1 MSVRRLAEASV
12 QPAAFSFNEEFA
24 AAAQKWIAKYP
35 EGRQQSAIIPL
46 LMLAQEQD
54 GWVTK
59 AAIENICDMLGM
71 PYIRGLE
78 VATFYT
84 QFQLKPI
91 GTRAHIQVCGTT
103 PCMLRGAGELMD
115 VCRSKIHHEQLHP
128 NAEGTLSWE
137 EVECQGA
144 CVNAPMVMIFKDSYE
159 DLTPERLAEIID
171 EFEAGRGDSVPTGP
185 QTDRYFSAPAGGFT
199 ALTDEKAILKSTRDR
214 EAKAAAG
221 AAVAAEVPPSN
232 AARPKTDAPET
243 SPALKTPAEVKVSP
257 AGEKAASV
265 AAPAGKVSAKP
276 EKPSLDDKNRPA
288 GIARPAVVDD
298 LKLISGVGPKN
309 EQVLHELG
317 IFTFAQVAAWKKAER
332 EWVDG
337 YLNFHGRIE
346 REDWV
351 KQAKALAKGGVDEY
365 VRVFGKKPV

>member
-1 MSVRRLAEASV
+1 
-12 QPAAFSFNEEFA
+12 
-24 AAAQKWIAKYP
+24 
-35 EGRQQSAIIPL
+35 
-46 LMLAQEQD
+46 
-54 GWVTK
+54 
-59 AAIENICDMLGM
+59 
-71 PYIRGLE
+71 
-78 VATFYT
+78 
-84 QFQLKPI
+84 
-91 GTRAHIQVCGTT
+91 
-103 PCMLRGAGELMD
+103 
-115 VCRSKIHHEQLHP
+115 
-128 NAEGTLSWE
+128 
-137 EVECQGA
+137 
-144 CVNAPMVMIFKDSYE
+144 MVMIFKDSYE

-185 QTDRYFSAPAGGFT
+185 QIDRHFSSPAGGFT

-221 AAVAAEVPPSN
+221 AAAAAEVPPSN

-243 SPALKTPAEVKVSP
+243 SPTLKTPAEVKASP

-276 EKPSLDDKNRPA
+276 AKPSLDDKNRPA
-288 GIARPAVVDD
+288 GIARPAAVDD